1 MTNRDQIGNGIFSVS
16 SWGAEDP
23 EEYGDK
29 GPFGIESMRWTK
41 GAGRRAAHRTAINRD
56 LNDYEPIL
64 LRFGP
69 EAYEVKPNQL
79 YLELEQLSLDDASD
93 DALRAYAGFR
103 AQVIDDI
110 LLAAW
115 DDIHEAAQDE

>member
-1 MTNRDQIGNGIFSVS
+1 MKLEEQVNQEEIELDQLI
-16 SWGAEDP
+16 EDDGTTVL
-23 EEYGDK
+23 EVGL
-29 GPFGIESMRWTK
+29 FGVKSLRWTK
-41 GAGRRAAHRTAINRD
+41 ASGRRAARRTAFNRSGE
-56 LNDYEPIL
+56 DYEPIVML
-64 LRFGP
+64 FGVDP
-69 EAYEVKPNQL
+69 YEVKPNQL

>member
-1 MTNRDQIGNGIFSVS
+1 MPNLDSTGEPIFFR
-16 SWGAEDP
+16 GFEKREDS
-23 EEYGDK
+23 EESRHG
-29 GPFGIESMRWTK
+29 GPFDVESMGWTK
-41 GAGRRAAHRTAINRD
+41 ASGRRAARRTAFNRSGE
-56 LNDYEPIL
+56 DYEPIVML
-64 LRFGP
+64 FGVDP
-69 EAYEVKPNQL
+69 YEVKPNQL

-115 DDIHEAAQDE
+115 DDIHEAAQDD